1 MVSILSSIYI
11 IYLLTYFIIYR
22 FFYYFSRPNIINYKL
37 KITHMKK
44 ITFIFAMAFVSIS
57 MFAQTIV
64 STTAENKNVVLEE
77 FTGIHCGYCPDGHK
91 VSNQIAAANPGDY
104 FAINIHT
111 GGYAAPQTGE
121 PDFRTTWGTAIAGQT
136 GLTGYPSGTI
146 NRHVFSGSTTALN
159 RGSWSASTTTIVGQ
173 ASYVNIAATASVDLT
188 TRAVSILVEMYITN
202 ATAAPANLKLNV
214 AVLQNNIVGPQ
225 GSGSTNP
232 SQSLPNGM
240 YNHMHMLRDLITG
253 QWGEDIAITSGTAF
267 YSKTY
272 TYTAPADITG
282 VPMKLEDLEFI
293 AFLTETQQE
302 IITGNEAVMSY
313 ITPPGVDI
321 CDLSIE
327 NLTTTPGICD
337 ATVVPSVKV
346 KNNSA
351 TITADTFNVKYS
363 LNGGADVVQVIT
375 AALAPG
381 AEATFNFPA
390 VNITESN
397 NEISLNVNFDGVAT
411 KLDIP
416 SANNTVSTGT
426 FNHMPNATIGTIY
439 SEDFES
445 YAGFEKNI
453 NNTIISG
460 EGASKAFTVNK
471 TKVGTSQELGAFGN
485 SVTSYVYNYYGI
497 SNGKKVSLMFHK
509 MDFSSNTGYGL
520 KFNYAYA
527 QYGGTENDKLEIRVS
542 TDCGAT
548 FTTLWSKAGADL
560 KTSPPVG
567 NNKNFFPAIDQWA
580 AANIDLSAYNNT
592 ADVIIEFLGTS
603 DFGNNLYVDDIRV
616 YNSTDVSIATPEN
629 NNTVSV
635 YPNPAVN
642 QFNLDIELAEKANV
656 TYSVLNNLGQE
667 VINADL
673 GTLNAGSQN
682 QKVNISE
689 LAQGIYVIQI
699 NINNSI
705 ITKKLT
711 VN

>member
-1 MVSILSSIYI
+1 
-11 IYLLTYFIIYR
+11 
-22 FFYYFSRPNIINYKL
+22 
-37 KITHMKK
+37 MKK
-44 ITFIFAMAFVSIS
+44 ITFIIAMAFASVS

-64 STTAENKNVVLEE
+64 STTAENKNAVLEE
-77 FTGIHCGYCPDGHK
+77 YTGIHCGYCPDGHK
-91 VSNQIAAANPGDY
+91 VSNQIAAANPGDF
-104 FAINIHT
+104 FAINIHQ
-111 GGYAAPQTGE
+111 GGYATPQAGE
-121 PDFRTTWGTAIAGQT
+121 PNYKTQWGDALAAQYSIASYPNGTVNRGTAAQG
-136 GLTGYPSGTI
+136 
-146 NRHVFSGSTTALN
+146 
-159 RGSWSASTTTIVGQ
+159 RGAWAAATTTIVGQ
-173 ASYVNIAATASVDLT
+173 ASYVNIASTASVNLQ
-188 TRAVSILVEMYITN
+188 TRVVSVLVEMYITD

-225 GSGSTNP
+225 GSGNTNP

-272 TYTAPADITG
+272 SYTAPADVNS
-282 VPMKLEDLEFI
+282 VPIELSDLEI
-293 AFLTETQQE
+293 VVFLAETQKT

-313 ITPPGVDI
+313 ITPAGVDI

-327 NLTTTPGICD
+327 NMTTLPNVCD
-337 ATVVPSVKV
+337 ATIAPSVKV

-363 LNGGADVVQVIT
+363 MNGGTDVVQVIT

-397 NEISLNVNFDGVAT
+397 NEISLNVNFDGVAS
-411 KLDIP
+411 KMDMP
-416 SANNTVSTGT
+416 AANNTTTTGA
-426 FNHMPNATIGTIY
+426 FYHMPNATIGTVY
-439 SEDFES
+439 SENFES

-453 NNTIISG
+453 NNAIMSG
-460 EGASKAFTVNK
+460 EGVSKAFTVNK
-471 TKVGTSQELGAFGN
+471 TKVNTPQELGGFGN
-485 SVTSYVYNYYGI
+485 SVTSFVYNYFGI
-497 SNGKKVSLMFHK
+497 AKGKKASMMFHK
-509 MDFSSNTGYGL
+509 MDFSGNTGYGL

-527 QYGGTENDKLEIRVS
+527 QYGASDNDKLEIRVS

-548 FTTLWSKAGADL
+548 FTTVWSKAGVDL

-567 NNKNFFPAIDQWA
+567 NNKNFFPEINQWA
-580 AANIDLSAYNNT
+580 SADIDLSAYNNT
-592 ADVIIEFLGTS
+592 ANVIIEFLGTS
-603 DFGNNLYVDDIRV
+603 DYGNNLYVDDIRV
-616 YNSTDVSIATPEN
+616 YNSTDVSIETPEN

-642 QFNLDIELAEKANV
+642 QFNLDIELAEKAKV
-656 TYSVLNNLGQE
+656 SYSVLNNLGQE
-667 VINADL
+667 VIKADL
-673 GTLNAGSQN
+673 GSLNAGSQN
-682 QKVNISE
+682 QKVNISD
-689 LAQGIYVIQI
+689 LAQGIYVVQI